1 MDFERFLE
9 EAERELLAR
18 GQASQ
23 PAHPSEEILWAYVG
37 GGLSGRARVRVGA
50 HLGSCAECAERAEV
64 LRGQLTR
71 LEGLLE
77 PHLSVPETAVPLR
90 RSRWE
95 LLRRRLGELW
105 AGWLKPRGLARHAL
119 AYAAGSMLLFGINA
133 LLNELFAPPP
143 SPLGSPAPP
152 SWWAPYAV
160 GAWGALL
167 VIHMLLWL
175 RFWRRRR

>member
-9 EAERELLAR
+9 EAERELRAR
-18 GQASQ
+18 DQASQ

-37 GGLSGRARVRVGA
+37 GGLSERARLRVGA
-50 HLGSCAECAERAEV
+50 HLGSCSACAERAE
-64 LRGQLTR
+64 LIREQLTH

-77 PHLSVPETAVPLR
+77 PHLSMPEIAVLMKP
-90 RSRWE
+90 SRWGS
-95 LLRRRLGELW
+95 LRRRLGELW
-105 AGWLKPRGLARHAL
+105 VTWLQPRGLARHAL
-119 AYAAGSMLLFGINA
+119 AYALGSLLLFGVNA

-167 VIHMLLWL
+167 VIHTLLGL
-175 RFWRRRR
+175 RSWWRRR